1 MRDPI
6 DLVEKSFQEV
16 QTIGDRFAV
25 AVIQNLNEK
34 CPDVTSVFNFQA
46 GKHQHD
52 AMMQMFSTI
61 ISNLRT
67 PHRLRKSLDEFT
79 LGQKE
84 TVLDDPDPVLQ
95 CGDALIET
103 MAIFLADQWTPN
115 LHAAWEMAF
124 NQVYELLETSNQI

>member
-6 DLVEKSFQEV
+6 DLVEKSFLEV
-16 QTIGDRFAV
+16 QTMGDGFAV

-34 CPDVTSVFNFQA
+34 FPDVTSIFNFRA
-46 GKHQHD
+46 GKHQCD
-52 AMMQMFSTI
+52 VMMEMFSTI
-61 ISNLRT
+61 IKNLRT
-67 PHRLRKSLDEFT
+67 PHQLRQSLDEFT
-79 LGQKE
+79 FAQKE
-84 TVLDDPDPVLQ
+84 SVLDDPDPVLQ

-124 NQVYELLETSNQI
+124 NQVYNLLETSDQI